1 MRTEESIDKIIAA
14 GAVPR
19 LIELMASGDMEV
31 KRNSTGA
38 LANISSADRTPS
50 ANLWQRQWTW
60 SSLIKELKHQPSS
73 SSLARDAD
81 AKELVVEKGALPVV
95 FDLLRSDNE
104 TVQMMAYRV
113 ITNLGDNGSFDA
125 SPSSSPSS
133 SAQMRSAESN
143 GEDLCTDMPCVPPEN
158 NRVEI
163 VKAGGLKLLVDFVL
177 KNEDEST
184 TVEALNALCVLVEN
198 STPASPGSGQL
209 LASK

>member
-38 LANISSADRTPS
+38 LANISSADRTRS
-50 ANLWQRQWTW
+50 ANDKVFSDQRTQR
-60 SSLIKELKHQPSS
+60 KPS

-113 ITNLGDNGSFDA
+113 ITNLGDNGSLDA

-133 SAQMRSAESN
+133 SAQTRSAESN

-198 STPASPGSGQL
+198 STPPSPGSSQL
-209 LASK
+209 LALK